1 MIQTVWMAKYV
12 LKSLQDNSSIVYT
25 ARNVIWNHLGV
36 SEDTLVL
43 LEPGNGIGHVIHSL
57 SHVSWPGTPEETGL
71 SAAYIDNICMTE
83 KIDFTGSGIVVPMK
97 ISGTSTFALLIL
109 KGIKDAGDDKL
120 PELERAASAYS
131 AVLYSNAMQ
140 SIIRS
145 YHPTAMKVEGLRI
158 SYGSNEI
165 VHGID
170 FELCTNEL
178 AVLLGSSG
186 CGKTSTVNV
195 LGCMHKASGGSVFWN
210 GRDITKF
217 NNSERA
223 AYRRDTVGFVFQH
236 YNLIN
241 DLTVEENIGV
251 ATALAENPMP
261 IYEVLSLVGLED
273 KGKKYPHE
281 LSGGEQQRV
290 CIARAIAKRASL
302 LICDEP
308 TGALDLKNSL
318 TVIRLLQDLVKKQ
331 GIPVIMITH
340 NPAFSVIADHY
351 ILMSDGKI
359 EEDLRMPFP
368 LSADKLKLL

>member
-12 LKSLQDNSSIVYT
+12 LEALQDNTSIVYT
-25 ARNVIWNHLGV
+25 TRDVIWKHLGV
-36 SEDTLVL
+36 SEDTLIL
-43 LEPGNGIGHVIHSL
+43 LEPGNGIGHVIHSRGRVVWAGTADD
-57 SHVSWPGTPEETGL
+57 VSLT
-71 SAAYIDNICMTE
+71 AAYINNICTAE
-83 KIDFTGSGIVVPMK
+83 KMDLTDFGIVAPMK
-97 ISGTSTFALLIL
+97 ISGTSAFALLIL
-109 KGIKDAGDDKL
+109 RGVKTVDDDKL
-120 PELERAASAYS
+120 PELERAVSAYS
-131 AVLYSNAMQ
+131 AVLYNNAMQ

-145 YHPTAMKVEGLRI
+145 YHPTAMKVEGLRV

-170 FELCTNEL
+170 FELCANEF

-195 LGCMHKASGGSVFWN
+195 LGCMLKASGGSVLWN

-217 NNSERA
+217 NDNERT
-223 AYRRDTVGFVFQH
+223 AYRRETVGFVFQH
-236 YNLIN
+236 YNLID
-241 DLTVEENIGV
+241 DLTAEENIGV
-251 ATALAENPMP
+251 ATSLVENPMP
-261 IYEVLSLVGLED
+261 IYEALALVGLED
-273 KGKKYPHE
+273 KGKKYPGE
-281 LSGGEQQRV
+281 MSGGEQQRV
-290 CIARAIAKRASL
+290 CIARAIAKRSSL

-318 TVIRLLQDLVKKQ
+318 TVISILQNLVKQ
-331 GIPVIMITH
+331 HGIPVIMITH

-359 EEDLRMPFP
+359 EEDLRQPFP